1 MAYKI
6 VISPAK
12 SLDEKSTFPFVA
24 LTQPQFED
32 EILTLSQ
39 VLKKQSAK
47 QLSDLMDIS
56 DKLAHLNLERNQ
68 NFSWPFTAENARP
81 ALYTFNGDVYEGIN
95 ASSLQQ
101 KEVDFLQEHLLIL
114 SGLYGLL
121 RPLDLMQPYRLEM
134 GTSLKVGR
142 KKDLYA
148 FWGDKLS
155 EYLNQELG
163 EDDWLLN
170 LASQEYFKALPT
182 RKLKPQVISPVFKD
196 FKNGK
201 LKIISFFAKK
211 ARGLMVR
218 YVAQNQIKSPGD
230 LLAFNQEG
238 YRFSAEETRN
248 ESEPVFVR

>member
-12 SLDEKSTFPFVA
+12 SLDEKSTFPPVA

-47 QLSDLMDIS
+47 QLSGLMSIS

-68 NFSWPFTAENARP
+68 NFSWPFTTENARP
-81 ALYTFNGDVYEGIN
+81 AIYTFNGDVYEGID

-101 KEVDFLQEHLLIL
+101 NEVNFLQEHLLIL

-121 RPLDLMQPYRLEM
+121 RPLDLMHPYRLEM
-134 GTSLKVGR
+134 GTALKVGR

-155 EYLNQELG
+155 KHINQDLG

-182 RKLKPQVISPVFKD
+182 QKLKPQVISPVFKD

-218 YVAQNQIKSPGD
+218 FVAQNDVKAPED
-230 LLAFNQEG
+230 LLTFNAEG
-238 YRFSAEETRN
+238 YRYSAEETKN
-248 ESEPVFVR
+248 AASPVFIR